1 MSELLLK
8 YNALDDMLQKEVLDF
23 IDFLLYRKNSAK
35 NVSLS
40 EFKKNI
46 LEISTWSED
55 DISLISSVSKYMN
68 K

>member
-55 DISLISSVSKYMN
+55 DISLISSASKYMN